1 MNDLKE
7 ACDALL
13 ALVPQLTDKINSLKS
28 EKDTLTTELNKMK
41 EENLSLKNMNDESV
55 EKYTLTDER
64 KLQIEKLLKDTK
76 FILETT

>member
-7 ACDALL
+7 VCDALL
-13 ALVPQLTDKINSLKS
+13 ELVPQLTDKIQTLKS
-28 EKDTLTTELNKMK
+28 ERDNLSGELNRMK
-41 EENLSLKNMNDESV
+41 EENLSLKNMNDASV

-76 FILETT
+76 FVLESI

>member
-7 ACDALL
+7 VCDALL
-13 ALVPQLTDKINSLKS
+13 ELVPQLTDKIQTLKN
-28 EKDTLTTELNKMK
+28 ERDTLSGELNRMK

-76 FILETT
+76 FVLESI

>member
-7 ACDALL
+7 VCDALL
-13 ALVPQLTDKINSLKS
+13 ELVPQLTDKIQTLKN
-28 EKDTLTTELNKMK
+28 EKETLSGELNKMK

-64 KLQIEKLLKDTK
+64 KIQIEKLLKDTK
-76 FILETT
+76 YILETT

>member
-13 ALVPQLTDKINSLKS
+13 ALVPQLTDKIKTLKE
-28 EKDTLTTELNKMK
+28 EKDVLTTELNKVK

-64 KLQIEKLLKDTK
+64 KVQIEKLLKDTK
-76 FILETT
+76 FLLETL

>member
-13 ALVPQLTDKINSLKS
+13 ELVPQLTDKIQTLKN
-28 EKDTLTTELNKMK
+28 ERDTLSDELNRMK

-76 FILETT
+76 FVLESI